1 MDDLFAPPAEDWHRL
16 SPKYLTVKRIT
27 SALTWLLVSGAA
39 TAGLAV
45 LLPWHWAAACAA
57 VGLLVLGGRQ
67 LWLGRWFARWGYAER
82 DEDIY
87 VSHGRLFRRLTVT
100 PYGRMQIVKVESG
113 PIERALGLAS
123 VELVTASAA
132 SNARI
137 PGLPAAEA
145 ARLRD
150 RLSELGESRSSGL

>member
-1 MDDLFAPPAEDWHRL
+1 MDDLFAPPTEEWRRL

-27 SALTWLLVSGAA
+27 SAVAWGVLFGACTVVLALLTPWWW
-39 TAGLAV
+39 AV
-45 LLPWHWAAACAA
+45 LCAA
-57 VGLLVLGGRQ
+57 VGVLVIIAWQ
-67 LWLGRWFARWGYAER
+67 LWLGRWFERWGYAER
-82 DEDIY
+82 SDDIY
-87 VSHGRLFRRLTVT
+87 ISHGRMFRQLTVT

-132 SNARI
+132 TNARI

-150 RLSELGESRSSGL
+150 RLSELGESRSAGL